1 MALRDYADI
10 IVTFEAQTVTRLGF
24 GTLLFL
30 TEDTTETAGTVT
42 PVFGS
47 LQEVEDVGYATT
59 SEPYKFAEAAFAGGQ
74 DQGFSRLKIAHKSDI
89 DSLPAAWVTGL
100 SDAIA
105 TDNDWYALAI
115 ESRDSDVIEA
125 VADNIQARQK
135 LFIAMTADADILDA
149 QIDTDIAS
157 TILSQNLS
165 LTGVF
170 YHTLAAEAYP
180 EAAWFGRMLPLDP
193 GTANWSWKTLS
204 GIPTDSFSSGQ
215 IAALRAKRCNYYDSV
230 AGNSVTYGGYTSE
243 PGIYLDIVR
252 GIDWIQQRMQEDY
265 VAYQASV
272 DRIPYAGGGEIIE
285 AEVVRRRLDMAV
297 DRQVIADNYTVN
309 TPRWQ
314 DQDPTDR
321 SSRHFPGITFD
332 ATYTGAIN
340 SVEIRGTVRP

>member
-10 IVTFEAQTVTRLGF
+10 IVSFEAQTVTRAGF

-47 LQEVEDVGYATT
+47 LDEVEDFGYATT
-59 SEPYKFAEAAFAGGQ
+59 SEPYKFAAAAFAGGQ
-74 DQGFSRLKIAHKSDI
+74 SQGFSRLKIAHKDAIGSYVD
-89 DSLPAAWVTGL
+89 GL
-100 SDAIA
+100 VAAIA

-115 ESRDSDVIEA
+115 ESRDSADIDA
-125 VADNIQARQK
+125 VASNIEARQK
-135 LFIAMTADADILDA
+135 LFIAATVDADILDA

-157 TILSQNLS
+157 TLLSQNLS
-165 LTGVF
+165 RTGLM
-170 YHTLAAEAYP
+170 YHTAAAEAYP

-193 GTANWSWKTLS
+193 GTANWAWKTLA
-204 GIPTDSFSSGQ
+204 GIPTDSFTSGQ

-252 GIDWIQQRMQEDY
+252 GIDWLQQRMQEDY
-265 VAYQASV
+265 VAYQGSV
-272 DRIPYAGGGEIIE
+272 DRIPYVGGGEVIE
-285 AEVVRRRLDMAV
+285 SQVVRRRLDIAV
-297 DRQVIADNYTVN
+297 DRQVIADNYTVF

-321 SSRHFPGITFD
+321 AERHYPGITFD
-332 ATYTGAIN
+332 ATYTGAVN
-340 SVEIRGTVRP
+340 SVSIRGSVSP